1 VETIQGQVER
11 INAKPAANLSLGALV
26 VLEGASGTR
35 YALLFEFRGG
45 FAASGRVLGQ
55 ALLGRSPWR
64 KEPRMSTEAW
74 VWTLTVL
81 YWAYCI
87 YWGVRGAIVSKTASG
102 YMIGGRQIPMIIFI
116 LAATATSFSG
126 WTFIGH
132 PGLIWRDGLS
142 YAFASFY
149 VLTIPITG
157 TWFAKRQWLLG
168 KRYGFITPGDMYSY
182 YYGTEAMR
190 WLVVIV
196 ALLYSSFYSAV
207 QLIASGALFHWVTG
221 VPIVWGSI
229 LLAAIVVFYVA
240 AGGLRSIAWVD
251 MLQCVWLVAGII
263 VLGMLVLHSVGGWTD
278 LSARINALDPR
289 YLTIPGGPG
298 IKAGADPGSGII
310 QFTSGTTIWTGM
322 MILTYMFSLMGIQA
336 SPAFTMWSFSN
347 KNPRPFPWQ
356 QAIASTFFVGFALFF
371 FTAIQG
377 MGGRVVMDALGITS
391 DRDLVPK
398 LIHSYAPGFWAAFVV
413 IGALA
418 AMQSTAAP
426 YIATGSTILCRDVYF
441 RYMRPTAGHG
451 EQIWMSR
458 LFAILITCVA
468 MWISVKSSAAL
479 VMLGGLATA
488 FGTLMYVGLLGVC
501 YGWPI
506 KGVGAFAGLLA
517 GIITVLITDVQ
528 VSPWSKTLG
537 YLWTIHSAGWGLL
550 VGLIVAFLFSRLFRD
565 SPEIE
570 ARRKE
575 MRDWLSDID
584 RPTESQKAWRRAMWV
599 VVPVWYIFAIGPGAV
614 LGNTAFSFMGF
625 PPLWS
630 WQIVWWLLGIVM
642 MWAMCFK
649 AGLSFLGDAQ
659 IQRAERDTKIVV
671 HEVAPAAIAGGSDAD
686 LPPSKGERA

>member
-1 VETIQGQVER
+1 
-11 INAKPAANLSLGALV
+11 
-26 VLEGASGTR
+26 
-35 YALLFEFRGG
+35 
-45 FAASGRVLGQ
+45 
-55 ALLGRSPWR
+55 
-64 KEPRMSTEAW
+64 MSKEAW
-74 VWTLTVL
+74 VWTLVLL

-87 YWGVRGAIVSKTASG
+87 YWGIRGAMVAKTASG
-102 YMIGGRQIPMIIFI
+102 YMVAGRALPMWVFI

-132 PGLIWRDGLS
+132 PGLIWRDGLA

-182 YYGTEAMR
+182 YYGSEVMR

-196 ALLYSSFYSAV
+196 AFLYSSFYSAV
-207 QLIASGALFHWVTG
+207 QLIASGSLFHWVTG
-221 VPIVWGSI
+221 VPVITGSI

-240 AGGLRSIAWVD
+240 AGGIRSIAWVD
-251 MLQCVWLVAGII
+251 CLQCILLILGII
-263 VLGMLVLHSVGGWTD
+263 VLGVFVLHSAGGWD
-278 LSARINALDPR
+278 FLSQKVNALDEK
-289 YLTIPGGPG
+289 YLTVPGV
-298 IKAGADPGSGII
+298 I
-310 QFTSGTTIWTGM
+310 QFTANKTIWTGM

-377 MGGRVVMDALGITS
+377 MGGLVVGAELGISS

-398 LIHSYAPGFWAAFVV
+398 LMHAYLPGFWLAFVT

-426 YIATGSTILCRDVYF
+426 YIGTGSTILARDVYF
-441 RYMRPTAGHG
+441 RYIRPRAGHA

-458 LFAILITCVA
+458 VFAVLIATVA
-468 MWISVKSSAAL
+468 MVISIKSSAAL

-488 FGTLMYVGLLGVC
+488 FGTLMYVALLGVC

-506 KGVGAFAGLLA
+506 KGVGAVAGLIA
-517 GIITVLITDVQ
+517 GIAAVIITDRN
-528 VSPWSKTLG
+528 VSPWSETFG
-537 YLWTIHSAGWGLL
+537 FLWTIHSAGWGLG
-550 VGLIVAFLFSRLFRD
+550 VGLVVALVFSKLFPD

-575 MRDWLSDID
+575 IRDWLDDID
-584 RPTESQKAWRRAMWV
+584 RPSASQKTWRRAMWV
-599 VVPVWYIFAIGPGAV
+599 VVPVWYIFAIGPGVV
-614 LGNTAFSFMGF
+614 LGNHGFSFLGF

-630 WQIVWWLLGIVM
+630 WQIVWWLIGIVM
-642 MWAMCFK
+642 MWALCFK
-649 AGLSFLGDAQ
+649 AGLSFLGEAQ
-659 IQRAERDTKIVV
+659 IQRAEKDTRIVV
-671 HEVAPAAIAGGSDAD
+671 HEVAPAIAGGSDAA
-686 LPPSKGERA
+686 PRAGQGGRA

>member
-1 VETIQGQVER
+1 
-11 INAKPAANLSLGALV
+11 
-26 VLEGASGTR
+26 
-35 YALLFEFRGG
+35 
-45 FAASGRVLGQ
+45 
-55 ALLGRSPWR
+55 
-64 KEPRMSTEAW
+64 MSNEAW
-74 VWTLTVL
+74 VWTLVIL
-81 YWAYCI
+81 YWVYCI
-87 YWGVRGAIVSKTASG
+87 YWGIRGAIISKTASG
-102 YMIGGRQIPMIIFI
+102 YMIGGRQLPMWVFI

-132 PGLIWRDGLS
+132 PGLIWRDGLA

-182 YYGTEAMR
+182 YYGTEWMR

-196 ALLYSSFYSAV
+196 AFLYSSFYSAV
-207 QLIASGALFHWVTG
+207 QLIASGELFHSVTG
-221 VPIVWGSI
+221 IPVIAGSI

-251 MLQCVWLVAGII
+251 CLQCILLILGII
-263 VLGMLVLHSVGGWTD
+263 VLGAFVLHSAGGWD
-278 LSARINALDPR
+278 YLSQKINALDPK

-298 IKAGADPGSGII
+298 VKEGQPPGSGII

-347 KNPRPFPWQ
+347 RNPRPFPWQ

-377 MGGRVVMDALGITS
+377 LGGRVVATDLGVAIS
-391 DRDLVPK
+391 NRNLVPE
-398 LIHSYAPGFWAAFVV
+398 LMHHYLPGFWLAFVT

-426 YIATGSTILCRDVYF
+426 YIGTGSTILARDVYF
-441 RYMRPTAGHG
+441 RYIRPRAGHA

-458 LFAILITCVA
+458 VFAVVIAIVA
-468 MWISVKSSAAL
+468 MAISIKSQAAL

-488 FGTLMYVGLLGVC
+488 FGTLMYVSLLGVC

-506 KGVGAFAGLLA
+506 RGVGAVLGLIGGIA
-517 GIITVLITDVQ
+517 AVIITDLNI
-528 VSPWSKTLG
+528 SPWAKTFG

-550 VGLIVAFLFSRLFRD
+550 VALVVALVFSKLVPD

-575 MRDWLSDID
+575 IRAWLADID
-584 RPTESQKAWRRAMWV
+584 RPTASQKAWRRAAWV
-599 VVPVWYIFAIGPGAV
+599 MVPVWYIFAIGPGAV
-614 LGNTAFSFMGF
+614 IGNHAFSFLGF

-642 MWAMCFK
+642 MWALCFK
-649 AGLSFLGDAQ
+649 AGLSFLGEAQ
-659 IQRAERDTKIVV
+659 IQRAEKDTKIVV
-671 HEVAPAAIAGGSDAD
+671 HEVAPALAGGSDAD
-686 LPPSKGERA
+686 LGPRGGRA

>member
-1 VETIQGQVER
+1 
-11 INAKPAANLSLGALV
+11 
-26 VLEGASGTR
+26 
-35 YALLFEFRGG
+35 
-45 FAASGRVLGQ
+45 
-55 ALLGRSPWR
+55 
-64 KEPRMSTEAW
+64 MSTEAW
-74 VWTLTVL
+74 VWTLVIL
-81 YWAYCI
+81 YWIYCI
-87 YWGVRGAIVSKTASG
+87 YWGVRGAIVSKTAAA

-132 PGLIWRDGLS
+132 PGLVWRDGLA

-157 TWFAKRQWLLG
+157 TFFAKRQWLLG
-168 KRYGFITPGDMYSY
+168 KRYGFITPGDMYAY
-182 YYGTEAMR
+182 YYGTEWMR

-221 VPIVWGSI
+221 VPVITGSI

-251 MLQCVWLVAGII
+251 MLQCVWLVLGII
-263 VLGMLVLHSVGGWTD
+263 VLGMFVLHSVGGWEL
-278 LSARINALDPR
+278 LSQKINALDPK
-289 YLTIPGGPG
+289 YLTIPSVMEFT
-298 IKAGADPGSGII
+298 AGK
-310 QFTSGTTIWTGM
+310 TIWTGV
-322 MILTYMFSLMGIQA
+322 MILTYMVSLMGIQS
-336 SPAFTMWSFSN
+336 SPAFTMWAFSN

-377 MGGRVVMDALGITS
+377 MGGRVVMDEVGIAS

-398 LIHSYAPGFWAAFVV
+398 LIHHYTPGFWAAFIV

-441 RYMRPTAGHG
+441 RYLRPGSGHG

-468 MWISVKSSAAL
+468 MLISVKSSAAL

-506 KGVGAFAGLLA
+506 KGVGAFVGLLA
-517 GIITVLITDVQ
+517 GIITVIITDTNS
-528 VSPWSKTLG
+528 SPWPQTLG
-537 YLWTIHSAGWGLL
+537 YLWTIHSAGWGLI
-550 VGLIVAFLFSRLFRD
+550 VGLVVALLFSKLFPD

-575 MRDWLSDID
+575 IRNWLNDID
-584 RPTESQKAWRRAMWV
+584 RPTEEQKKWRKAMWV
-599 VVPVWYIFAIGPGAV
+599 IVPVWYLFAIGPAAI
-614 LGNTAFSFMGF
+614 LGNSAFSFMGF
-625 PPLWS
+625 APLWS
-630 WQIVWWLLGIVM
+630 WQIVWWLLGILM
-642 MWAMCFK
+642 MWGLCFK
-649 AGLSFLGDAQ
+649 AGLSFLGEAQ
-659 IQRAERDTKIVV
+659 IQRAEVDTNIVV
-671 HEVAPAAIAGGSDAD
+671 HEVAPAVDLAAAAAVRAG
-686 LPPSKGERA
+686 R

>member
-1 VETIQGQVER
+1 
-11 INAKPAANLSLGALV
+11 
-26 VLEGASGTR
+26 
-35 YALLFEFRGG
+35 
-45 FAASGRVLGQ
+45 
-55 ALLGRSPWR
+55 
-64 KEPRMSTEAW
+64 MSNEAW
-74 VWTLTVL
+74 VWTLVIL
-81 YWAYCI
+81 YWIYCI

-102 YMIGGRQIPMIIFI
+102 YMIGGRQISMIVFI

-132 PGLIWRDGLS
+132 PGLIWRDGLA

-182 YYGTEAMR
+182 YYGSELMR

-196 ALLYSSFYSAV
+196 AFLYSSFYSAV
-207 QLIASGALFHWVTG
+207 QLIASGSLFHWVTG
-221 VPIVWGSI
+221 VPVVTGSL

-251 MLQCVWLVAGII
+251 CLQCVLLIAGII
-263 VLGMLVLHSVGGWTD
+263 VLGMFVLHSTGGWD
-278 LSARINALDPR
+278 QLSTKINALDQK
-289 YLTIPGGPG
+289 YLTIPSV
-298 IKAGADPGSGII
+298 IEFTAGK
-310 QFTSGTTIWTGM
+310 TIWTGV

-377 MGGRVVMDALGITS
+377 MGGRVVGTELGIAS

-398 LIHSYAPGFWAAFVV
+398 LMHAYLPGFWLAFVT

-426 YIATGSTILCRDVYF
+426 YIGTGSTILARDVYF
-441 RYMRPTAGHG
+441 RYIRPRAGHG

-458 LFAILITCVA
+458 VFAVVIASVA
-468 MWISVKSSAAL
+468 MLISLKSAAAL

-488 FGTLMYVGLLGVC
+488 FGTLMYVALLGVC
-501 YGWPI
+501 YGLPI
-506 KGVGAFAGLLA
+506 RGVGAVVGLIA
-517 GIITVLITDVQ
+517 GIATVIITDPNI
-528 VSPWSKTLG
+528 SPWAKTLG
-537 YLWTIHSAGWGLL
+537 FLWTIHSAGWGLM
-550 VGLIVAFLFSRLFRD
+550 VGLVVALVFSVLFKD
-565 SPEIE
+565 SPDIE
-570 ARRKE
+570 ARRRE
-575 MRDWLSDID
+575 IRTWLNDID
-584 RPTESQKAWRRAMWV
+584 RPSDSQKAWRKAMWV

-614 LGNTAFSFMGF
+614 IGNSAFSFLGF
-625 PPLWS
+625 APLWS
-630 WQIVWWLLGIVM
+630 WQIVWWLLGIIM
-642 MWAMCFK
+642 MWALCFK
-649 AGLSFLGDAQ
+649 AGLSFLGEAQ
-659 IQRAERDTKIVV
+659 IQRAEKDTRIVV
-671 HEVAPAAIAGGSDAD
+671 HEVAPAIAGGSDAE
-686 LPPSKGERA
+686 PTTAQGGRA

>member
-1 VETIQGQVER
+1 
-11 INAKPAANLSLGALV
+11 
-26 VLEGASGTR
+26 
-35 YALLFEFRGG
+35 
-45 FAASGRVLGQ
+45 
-55 ALLGRSPWR
+55 
-64 KEPRMSTEAW
+64 MSTEAW
-74 VWTLTVL
+74 VWTLVIL
-81 YWAYCI
+81 YWIYCI
-87 YWGVRGAIVSKTASG
+87 YWGVRGAIVSKTAAG

-168 KRYGFITPGDMYSY
+168 KRYGFITPGDMYAY
-182 YYGTEAMR
+182 YYGTEWMR

-196 ALLYSSFYSAV
+196 ALLYSCFYSAV

-221 VPIVWGSI
+221 VPVVTGSL

-240 AGGLRSIAWVD
+240 AGGIRSVAWVD
-251 MLQCVWLVAGII
+251 MLQCIWLVLGII
-263 VLGMLVLHSVGGWTD
+263 VLGMLVLHSTGGWTA
-278 LSARINALDPR
+278 LSAKINALDPK

-298 IKAGADPGSGII
+298 AVAGSNGIM
-310 QFTSGTTIWTGM
+310 QFTSGKTIWTGM
-322 MILTYMFSLMGIQA
+322 MILTYMFSLMGIMA
-336 SPAFTMWSFSN
+336 SPSFTMWSFSN

-356 QAIASTFFVGFALFF
+356 QAIASTFFVGFALFL

-377 MGGRVVMDALGITS
+377 MGGRVVMQELGILS

-398 LIHSYAPGFWAAFVV
+398 LIHHYAPGFWAAFVV

-441 RYMRPTAGHG
+441 RYLRPMAGHG

-458 LFAILITCVA
+458 VFAVLIAAVA
-468 MWISVKSSAAL
+468 MLISLKSSAAL

-506 KGVGAFAGLLA
+506 KGIGAVVGLLA
-517 GIITVLITDVQ
+517 GIVTVIITDLN
-528 VSPWSKTLG
+528 VSPWSKSLG
-537 YLWTIHSAGWGLL
+537 YLWTIHSAGWGLV
-550 VGLIVAFLFSRLFRD
+550 VGLVVAYLFSKVFPD
-565 SPEIE
+565 SPAIE

-575 MRDWLSDID
+575 IRTWLEDID
-584 RPTESQKAWRRAMWV
+584 RPNASQKTWRKAMWV
-599 VVPVWYIFAIGPGAV
+599 VVPVWYFFAIGPGAV
-614 LGNTAFSFMGF
+614 LGNTSFSFMNL
-625 PPLWS
+625 PPLWA
-630 WQIVWWLLGIVM
+630 WQIVWWLIGIVM

-649 AGLSFLGDAQ
+649 AGLSFLGEAQ

-671 HEVAPAAIAGGSDAD
+671 QEVARATIAGGSDAD
-686 LPPSKGERA
+686 RPANKRERA

>member
-1 VETIQGQVER
+1 
-11 INAKPAANLSLGALV
+11 
-26 VLEGASGTR
+26 
-35 YALLFEFRGG
+35 
-45 FAASGRVLGQ
+45 
-55 ALLGRSPWR
+55 
-64 KEPRMSTEAW
+64 MSTEAW
-74 VWTLTVL
+74 VWTLVIL
-81 YWAYCI
+81 YWIYCI
-87 YWGVRGAIVSKTASG
+87 YWGIRGAIVSKTASA

-132 PGLIWRDGLS
+132 PGLIWRDGIS

-168 KRYGFITPGDMYSY
+168 KRYGFITPGDMYAY
-182 YYGTEAMR
+182 YYGTEWMR

-196 ALLYSSFYSAV
+196 AILYSSFYSAV
-207 QLIASGALFHWVTG
+207 QLIASGSLFHWVTG
-221 VPIVWGSI
+221 VPVATGSI
-229 LLAAIVVFYVA
+229 LLASIVVFYVA

-251 MLQCVWLVAGII
+251 MLQCVWLVLGII
-263 VLGMLVLHSVGGWTD
+263 VLGMFVLHSTGGWEA
-278 LSARINALDPR
+278 LSGKINALDPKF
-289 YLTIPGGPG
+289 LTIPGGPG
-298 IKAGADPGSGII
+298 ATPGSNPIM
-310 QFTSGTTIWTGM
+310 QFTSGKTIWTGV

-377 MGGRVVMDALGITS
+377 MGGRVVMEQLGIAS

-398 LIHSYAPGFWAAFVV
+398 LIHYYTPGFWAAFVV

-426 YIATGSTILCRDVYF
+426 YIATGSTILARDVYF
-441 RYMRPTAGHG
+441 RYLRPTAGHG

-458 LFAILITCVA
+458 VFAVVIATVA
-468 MWISVKSSAAL
+468 MLISIRSSAAL

-506 KGVGAFAGLLA
+506 KGVGAVVGLIA
-517 GIITVLITDVQ
+517 GIAAVMVTDLNI
-528 VSPWSKTLG
+528 SPWARSLG
-537 YLWTIHSAGWGLL
+537 YLWTIHSAGWGLIIGL
-550 VGLIVAFLFSRLFRD
+550 VVAYLFSKAFPD
-565 SPEIE
+565 SPAIE
-570 ARRKE
+570 ERRRE
-575 MRDWLSDID
+575 VRAWLNDID
-584 RPTESQKAWRRAMWV
+584 RATDAQKVWRKAMWV
-599 VVPVWYIFAIGPGAV
+599 VVPVWYLFAIGPLAY
-614 LGNTAFSFMGF
+614 LGNTAFSFMNF

-630 WQIVWWLLGIVM
+630 WQIVWWLIGIVM

-649 AGLSFLGDAQ
+649 AGLSFLGEAQ

-671 HEVAPAAIAGGSDAD
+671 HEVAPSAAAIAGSSDAD
-686 LPPSKGERA
+686 PQTVGQPGRGGRS

>member
-1 VETIQGQVER
+1 
-11 INAKPAANLSLGALV
+11 
-26 VLEGASGTR
+26 
-35 YALLFEFRGG
+35 
-45 FAASGRVLGQ
+45 
-55 ALLGRSPWR
+55 
-64 KEPRMSTEAW
+64 MSTETW
-74 VWTLTVL
+74 VWTLVVL
-81 YWAYCI
+81 YWVYCI
-87 YWGVRGAIVSKTASG
+87 YWGVRGAIVSKTAAG

-132 PGLIWRDGLS
+132 PGLIWRDGLA

-168 KRYGFITPGDMYSY
+168 KRYGFITPGDMYAY
-182 YYGTEAMR
+182 YYGTEWMR

-207 QLIASGALFHWVTG
+207 QLMASGALFHWVTG
-221 VPIVWGSI
+221 VPVVTGSL
-229 LLAAIVVFYVA
+229 LLATIVVFYVA

-263 VLGMLVLHSVGGWTD
+263 VLGALVLHSVGGWSL
-278 LSARINALDPR
+278 LSSKINALDQK
-289 YLTIPGGPG
+289 YLTIPSV
-298 IKAGADPGSGII
+298 IE
-310 QFTSGTTIWTGM
+310 FTSGRTIWTGV

-377 MGGRVVMDALGITS
+377 MGGRVVMEELGIAS

-398 LIHSYAPGFWAAFVV
+398 LIHHYASGFWAAFIV

-441 RYMRPTAGHG
+441 RYLRPRAGHG

-458 LFAILITCVA
+458 VFAVLIASVA
-468 MWISVKSSAAL
+468 MLISIKSSAAL

-506 KGVGAFAGLLA
+506 KGVGAVLGLLA
-517 GIITVLITDVQ
+517 GIVTVIVTDPN
-528 VSPWSKTLG
+528 VSPWGKTLG
-537 YLWTIHSAGWGLL
+537 FLWTIHSAGWGLI
-550 VGLIVAFLFSRLFRD
+550 VGLVVAYVFSKLVPD

-570 ARRKE
+570 ARRRE
-575 MRDWLSDID
+575 IRTWLNDID
-584 RPTESQKAWRRAMWV
+584 RASESQKKWRKVMWV
-599 VVPVWYIFAIGPGAV
+599 VVPVWYFFAIGPGAV
-614 LGNTAFSFMGF
+614 IGNNAFSFMGF
-625 PPLWS
+625 APLWS

-671 HEVAPAAIAGGSDAD
+671 HEVAPALAGGSDAD
-686 LPPSKGERA
+686 SKTMGGGRA